1 MKEIQVIGAGLAGCE
16 SAYQLAKKGFKV
28 KLFEMKSFKKTPAQK
43 IDSFAEL
50 VCSNSLK
57 SKEIT
62 NACGLLKEELR
73 CLDSL
78 LIRCALSCEVPA
90 GQALSVNRE
99 EFSNLVTQEIQKIEN
114 IEIIQDEVVQID
126 ISKPT
131 IIATGPLTSEGL
143 CENLKE
149 LFGDEFLNFYDA
161 CSPIIYFDSINM
173 DNAYFADRYGK
184 GNGDYLNCGMNKE
197 EYEKFYLELL
207 NAKTATLKDFE
218 VNVFEG
224 CMPIEIM
231 AKRGKDALRF
241 GPLKPIGLN
250 NPKTNEKYYAVV
262 QLRKEDLEGN
272 AFNMV
277 GFQTNL
283 IPAEQKRVFSL
294 IKGLENAEYARY
306 GAMHKNI
313 FINAPKILNK
323 YSQCREFKNVFI
335 AGQLSGVEGY
345 VESIASGLLCGI
357 NMAKY
362 LMDEEMIDFTNQTI
376 IGALINYISSSASSE
391 NFQPMNSNF
400 AILNSSQIVEKDKKK
415 KRERIAENSIKI
427 IKDIKEKFN
436 V

>member
-1 MKEIQVIGAGLAGCE
+1 M
-16 SAYQLAKKGFKV
+16 
-28 KLFEMKSFKKTPAQK
+28 
-43 IDSFAEL
+43 
-50 VCSNSLK
+50 
-57 SKEIT
+57 
-62 NACGLLKEELR
+62 
-73 CLDSL
+73 
-78 LIRCALSCEVPA
+78 
-90 GQALSVNRE
+90 
-99 EFSNLVTQEIQKIEN
+99 
-114 IEIIQDEVVQID
+114 
-126 ISKPT
+126 
-131 IIATGPLTSEGL
+131 
-143 CENLKE
+143 
-149 LFGDEFLNFYDA
+149 
-161 CSPIIYFDSINM
+161 
-173 DNAYFADRYGK
+173 
-184 GNGDYLNCGMNKE
+184 
-197 EYEKFYLELL
+197 
-207 NAKTATLKDFE
+207 
-218 VNVFEG
+218 
-224 CMPIEIM
+224 
-231 AKRGKDALRF
+231 
-241 GPLKPIGLN
+241 
-250 NPKTNEKYYAVV
+250 V